1 MYASCKEKYWN
12 TVFLLSL
19 MNAAT
24 FVSFEC
30 QPNEVPNSKSG
41 SLQQSQ
47 DPPESRPFFL
57 CWSRICHILSI
68 IFLHFHV
75 LRNGLHYEVGE
86 ICLVLI
92 YE

>member
-57 CWSRICHILSI
+57 RWSRICHILSI

-75 LRNGLHYEVGE
+75 LRNGLHYEVGG

>member
-12 TVFLLSL
+12 TVFLLYL

-47 DPPESRPFFL
+47 DPPENQGHSSFVGAEFV
-57 CWSRICHILSI
+57 
-68 IFLHFHV
+68 IFYPLYFC
-75 LRNGLHYEVGE
+75 
-86 ICLVLI
+86 ISMS
-92 YE
+92 